1 MESVVGIT
9 KYYKSIFHNKIM
21 YNEIGGILKC
31 IDKIPYAVIKG
42 EPLSLFAY
50 GDFGY
55 RNCNDIDILISRD
68 NIKLLEKML
77 KQNNFEQKTVEDM
90 NNRYLRILCLS
101 FSHQLLPYKKYFN
114 DLPITIDL
122 NFDVFWGEF
131 TNKCIDIDEFLSDV
145 IYIEVYGYK
154 IKTLPPIKALLQL
167 CLHHYREL
175 NSIYLLIRHNKI
187 NVNSFKD
194 IYFLIINNQKEITLD
209 KLYNI
214 CSKYKINNYIYF
226 VLYYT
231 YHIFKNEILLDYLEA
246 FRSHEAEE
254 LLDYYGLAD
263 NERKKWKV
271 SLEQRLNCQNIYE
284 LIKEDLNSDD
294 LEKIQLNK
302 KLFG

>member
-122 NFDVFWGEF
+122 NFDVFLGEF

-154 IKTLPPIKALLQL
+154 IKTLLLLPLFFVQNQPI
-167 CLHHYREL
+167 
-175 NSIYLLIRHNKI
+175 
-187 NVNSFKD
+187 SFVHR
-194 IYFLIINNQKEITLD
+194 LP
-209 KLYNI
+209 
-214 CSKYKINNYIYF
+214 
-226 VLYYT
+226 
-231 YHIFKNEILLDYLEA
+231 
-246 FRSHEAEE
+246 E
-254 LLDYYGLAD
+254 LLPAESFCCSQPAFFFLT
-263 NERKKWKV
+263 
-271 SLEQRLNCQNIYE
+271 S
-284 LIKEDLNSDD
+284 
-294 LEKIQLNK
+294 KILV
-302 KLFG
+302 L